1 MKISAFNKFKVSTL
15 ARQSRGALA
24 NRAARQAGA
33 SLLEGIAYLGIAAI
47 VVLGAVS
54 LLTGAFSSAKSN
66 QSTEETVALRT
77 AVRKL
82 YIGQTFPVGNM
93 VGDLALANALPNT
106 IPRSGT
112 GAATT
117 LTNNWG
123 GAITIVGTA
132 NNFAITYNNV
142 PQDVCVSMLSG
153 ANGWTTITGATE
165 INTFPVTVAQATGT
179 CAAGNNVIAFVA
191 S

>member
-24 NRAARQAGA
+24 IRADRQAGA

-54 LLTGAFSSAKSN
+54 LLTGAFSSAKAN
-66 QSTEETVALRT
+66 QTVEETVALRT

-82 YIGQTFPVGNM
+82 YIGQAYFT
-93 VGDLALANALPNT
+93 GDLIPFLQSANAVPNT
-106 IPRSGT
+106 IVRN
-112 GAATT
+112 GAA
-117 LTNNWG
+117 LSNSWG
-123 GAITIVGTA
+123 GPITIVGAGGT
-132 NNFAITYNNV
+132 FTVSYEQV
-142 PQDVCVSMLSG
+142 PPDVCINMLSG
-153 ANGWTTITGATE
+153 ASGWTTAGGLTA
-165 INTFPVTVAQATGT
+165 FPITVAQAQTT
-179 CAAGNNVIAFVA
+179 CGAAPSTVVYTA

>member
-24 NRAARQAGA
+24 IRADRQAGA

-66 QSTEETVALRT
+66 QSMEESVALRT

-93 VGDLALANALPNT
+93 IPDLVAANAIPNT

-112 GAATT
+112 GDATT
-117 LTNNWG
+117 LSNNWG
-123 GAITIVGTA
+123 GAITVVGTA
-132 NNFAITYNNV
+132 NNFTITYNLV
-142 PQDVCVSMLSG
+142 PQDVCISMLSG
-153 ANGWTTITGATE
+153 ANGWTSIGGDTVFPFTTASARAVCATAT
-165 INTFPVTVAQATGT
+165 NTV
-179 CAAGNNVIAFVA
+179 AFVA